1 MACRTKLLRA
11 GGYGRVA
18 TTAQIKAVLLCNRY
32 LKNLRSA
39 GRAGQRLTT
48 CRALIDEG
56 RAAIP
61 GGKSLLETYPRV
73 SSGPLTELGLT
84 DVVDVDPDAADV
96 ALVDLDLVQMSGGM
110 GAATR

>member
-1 MACRTKLLRA
+1 MACGTNPLDA

-39 GRAGQRLTT
+39 GHAGQRLTT
-48 CRALIDEG
+48 CRAVIDEN

-61 GGKSLLETYPRV
+61 GGNSLLETYSRV
-73 SSGPLTELGLT
+73 SS
-84 DVVDVDPDAADV
+84 AQAH
-96 ALVDLDLVQMSGGM
+96 
-110 GAATR
+110 

>member
-1 MACRTKLLRA
+1 MACGTNLLDA

-32 LKNLRSA
+32 LENLRSA

-48 CRALIDEG
+48 CRAVIDQN
-56 RAAIP
+56 RAALP

-73 SSGPLTELGLT
+73 RS
-84 DVVDVDPDAADV
+84 AQAH
-96 ALVDLDLVQMSGGM
+96 
-110 GAATR
+110 